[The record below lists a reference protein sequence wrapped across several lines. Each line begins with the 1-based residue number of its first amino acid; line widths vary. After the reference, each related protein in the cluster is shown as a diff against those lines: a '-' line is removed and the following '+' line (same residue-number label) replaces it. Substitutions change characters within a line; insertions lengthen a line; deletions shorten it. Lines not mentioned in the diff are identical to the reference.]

1 MSLVENIIYGFIS
14 GIAEFLPVS
23 SRAHQVLIRYLFGST
38 ARDPFQDLLVH
49 IGVILSIFVACR
61 EILIRLK
68 RQHRVNTVRKR
79 KIQMM
84 DGKSVY
90 DLRLIKTACI
100 PLLLGLLLSFVTSK
114 LENNLLFLLGFL
126 ILNAVILLL
135 AEHSSHG
142 NRDSRTM
149 SALDGIAMGVLGS
162 FSVFPGISRTG
173 IIASYATLRGADSQN
188 ATIWAVLLGIP
199 ALLFWTFF
207 DLFGMFTFGVS
218 VASFSVILGYIL
230 AGAAAFCGGYIGIS
244 LLQAVL
250 NRSGFLGFAY
260 YSFGAAIFLFV
271 LYLIT

>member
-1 MSLVENIIYGFIS
+1 MSLLENTVYGFVS

-49 IGVILSIFVACR
+49 IGLILSILAACR
-61 EILIRLK
+61 EILLRLR
-68 RQHRVNTVRKR
+68 RQHKANAGRKR
-79 KIQMM
+79 KIQLM

-100 PLLLGLLLSFVTSK
+100 PLLLGLLLSFATDK
-114 LENNLLFLLGFL
+114 LENNLLFLLAFL
-126 ILNAVILLL
+126 ILNAVILLF
-135 AEHSSHG
+135 ADHSSHG

-149 SALDGIAMGVLGS
+149 SALDGIAIGVLGS
-162 FSVFPGISRTG
+162 FSVLPGISRTG
-173 IIASYATLRGADSQN
+173 IIASYASLRGADSQN
-188 ATIWAVLLGIP
+188 AAIWAVLLGIP

-207 DLFGMFTFGVS
+207 DLIGIFTFGIS

-230 AGAAAFCGGYIGIS
+230 AGSAAFCGGYIGIS
-244 LLQAVL
+244 LLQAIL
-250 NRSGFLGFAY
+250 SRSGFSGFAY
-260 YSFGAAIFLFV
+260 YSLGTALFSFV